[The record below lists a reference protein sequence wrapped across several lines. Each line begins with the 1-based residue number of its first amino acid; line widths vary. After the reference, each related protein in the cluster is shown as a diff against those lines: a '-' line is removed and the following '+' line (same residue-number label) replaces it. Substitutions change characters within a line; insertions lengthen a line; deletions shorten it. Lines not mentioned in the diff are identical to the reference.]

1 MKKYV
6 GYFRVSSQEQ
16 GKSGL
21 GLEGQKNM
29 VDNFIQT
36 QKGTLIN
43 SFVEIETGTS
53 KKKRIEIFKAIE
65 FAKEHNAILC
75 IAKIDRLARNVHFIS
90 SLIETGVEFV
100 AVDMPTANNF
110 TIHLYSALAEEEAKL
125 ISFRTRKALE
135 MKKQQGY
142 KLGTP
147 ENFTEER
154 RKMGTLALI
163 EKAKSNQNNIQATK
177 LIVEYR
183 DQGKSYD
190 WIALRLNELGIF
202 TANGKLHN
210 STSVHRLF
218 RRFLETK
225 KELICEGFEKKIQK
239 TPTFF

>member
-21 GLEGQKNM
+21 GLEGQKCM
-29 VDNFIQT
+29 VDNFIKT
-36 QKGTLIN
+36 NDGILID

-53 KKKRIEIFKAIE
+53 KKKRIEIYKAIE
-65 FAKEHNAILC
+65 FAKQNDAILC

-90 SLIETGVEFV
+90 SLIETGVQFV

-135 MKKQQGY
+135 MKKLQGF

-147 ENFTEER
+147 ANFTEER
-154 RKMGTLALI
+154 RRMGTQAII
-163 EKAKSNQNNIQATK
+163 EKAKLNSNNIQSTI

-183 DQGKSYD
+183 ERQYSYD
-190 WIALRLNELGIF
+190 WIAIRLNEIKVQ
-202 TANGKLHN
+202 TSRGKIHN
-210 STSVHRLF
+210 SNSVHRLYK
-218 RRFLETK
+218 RYLGSIK
-225 KELICEGFEKKIQK
+225 QNY
-239 TPTFF
+239 

>member
-21 GLEGQKNM
+21 GLEGQKCM
-29 VDNFIQT
+29 VDNFIKT
-36 QKGTLIN
+36 NDGILID

-53 KKKRIEIFKAIE
+53 KKKRIEIYKAIE
-65 FAKEHNAILC
+65 FAKQNDAILC

-90 SLIETGVEFV
+90 SLIETGVQFV

-135 MKKQQGY
+135 MKKLQGFT
-142 KLGTP
+142 LGTP
-147 ENFTEER
+147 ANFTEER
-154 RKMGTLALI
+154 RRMGTQAII
-163 EKAKSNQNNIQATK
+163 EKAKLNSNNIQSTI

-183 DQGKSYD
+183 ERQYSYD
-190 WIALRLNELGIF
+190 WIAIRLNEIKVQ
-202 TANGKLHN
+202 TSRGKIHN
-210 STSVHRLF
+210 SNSVHRLYK
-218 RRFLETK
+218 RYLGSIK
-225 KELICEGFEKKIQK
+225 QNY
-239 TPTFF
+239 